1 MRRPQIPPFRWSSL
15 LGVLLIAWVAPLSP
29 VGRALAGVN
38 IWTWFPGIPGSQ
50 AIVSSATDTRWLY
63 LRATNPERLYRSA
76 NGGQTWTEATL
87 PAGVIVLDI
96 VSVPYHAERIIATT
110 FDNDTGTAPVY
121 VSMNAGD
128 TWQTTTL
135 DSQAVAVSYVDPD
148 EMYATDRELF
158 RTSVD
163 AGQTWV
169 TTGVIPESCSCTTE
183 YDCMPYDVEDIVVA
197 PSAPNTI
204 VLRLYAGNYTQYKLC
219 RSQDRGESWSAL
231 NLPFD
236 WVHSLVVDPH
246 HGNTMYAGAPG
257 GGWKTV
263 DGGETW
269 RPMANGLTD
278 PTSFQ
283 IDPNNT
289 QNLYAL
295 NDNTVWESIDGGAS
309 WQKLD
314 AGIPGLQV
322 LNLAVTRYSG
332 LRLYAQSLSSGLWSL
347 ERTTAQSFL
356 ASINNGDLFTKTPD
370 VTLTLSAPA
379 GTTQMQISNDGG
391 FVGAA
396 WEAYTT
402 NKAWTITS
410 VGETPMPRTIYV
422 RFRTNGQVSGLY
434 LDDIVL
440 DRVGPQG
447 SITIEDPVATPGD
460 RALQADHEPISAASY
475 NLRLPY
481 VTVRYLAG
489 MRAVTLRLT
498 AADDVSGVGD
508 MLIGLQPDLR
518 DGKLLGFSDT
528 AEWYVPDQ
536 GGSTVYVSF
545 VDRAGNASPI
555 YAATTTAP

>member
-1 MRRPQIPPFRWSSL
+1 MPRSFLPPFRSSSL
-15 LGVLLIAWVAPLSP
+15 FGVLLIALVSQLTS
-29 VGRALAGVN
+29 VGQALAGEN

-50 AIVSSATDTRWLY
+50 FIISSATDTRWIY
-63 LRATNPERLYRSA
+63 LRASNPERLYRSD
-76 NGGQTWTEATL
+76 NGGQSWTEATL
-87 PAGVIVLDI
+87 PAGVTILEI
-96 VSVPYHAERIIATT
+96 MLAPYHAERIVAAT
-110 FDNDTGTAPVY
+110 FDNANGDAPVF
-121 VSMNAGD
+121 VSHDAGD
-128 TWQTTTL
+128 SWRRTALT
-135 DSQAVAVSYVDPD
+135 SQVVAISYVDPD

-158 RTSVD
+158 RTSPD
-163 AGQTWV
+163 SGQTWA

-183 YDCMPYDVEDIVVA
+183 FDCVPYYVEDIVVA
-197 PSAPNTI
+197 PSTPNTI
-204 VLRLYAGNYTQYKLC
+204 VIRLYAGNASNYKLC
-219 RSQDRGESWSAL
+219 RSQDRGATWSVL
-231 NLPFD
+231 SLPFD
-236 WVHSLVVDPH
+236 STHSLAIDPR

-410 VGETPMPRTIYV
+410 VGETPMPRTVYV
-422 RFRTNGQVSGLY
+422 RFRTNGQISGLY

-440 DRVGPQG
+440 DRVGPRGAIEVVDPLASPGVHGLTAGLG
-447 SITIEDPVATPGD
+447 SN
-460 RALQADHEPISAASY
+460 SAAGYS
-475 NLRLPY
+475 LRLPS

-555 YAATTTAP
+555 YAATTSAP